1 MSEFKRT
8 RGSDGVRKRAKR
20 EVLME
25 KKKKKSYEECEEIRE
40 MKRMQKKKK
49 RLITVRKNE
58 MAGTHL
64 MAKLRVV

>member
-25 KKKKKSYEECEEIRE
+25 KKKELWRMWREKGDEENEEEKETTDNR
-40 MKRMQKKKK
+40 
-49 RLITVRKNE
+49 
-58 MAGTHL
+58 
-64 MAKLRVV
+64 

>member
-25 KKKKKSYEECEEIRE
+25 KKKKSYEECEEIRE
-40 MKRMQKKKK
+40 MKRMKKKK
-49 RLITVRKNE
+49 KQLIIVRKNE
-58 MAGTHL
+58 KAGTHL